1 MTALLTIKDLKVYY
15 PIKTGILNR
24 TTDHIKAV
32 DGVDLVIEAGKTYGI
47 IGESGSGKIYD
58 RKDDRRTRTSD
69 LG

>member
-32 DGVDLVIEAGKTYGI
+32 DGVDLVRSE
-47 IGESGSGKIYD
+47 EH
-58 RKDDRRTRTSD
+58 TSE
-69 LG
+69 LQSQR

>member
-47 IGESGSGKIYD
+47 IGESGSGKSIW
-58 RKDDRRTRTSD
+58 
-69 LG
+69 